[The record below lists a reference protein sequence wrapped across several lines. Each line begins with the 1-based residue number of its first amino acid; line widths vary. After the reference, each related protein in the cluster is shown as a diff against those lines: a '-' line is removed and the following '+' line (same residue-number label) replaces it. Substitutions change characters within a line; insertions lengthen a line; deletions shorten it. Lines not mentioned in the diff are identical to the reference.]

1 MHGPAVYVCGGGG
14 WGGGGG
20 KGGFIL
26 YLQKIVWIF
35 TYDISW
41 LYFT

>member
-1 MHGPAVYVCGGGG
+1 MHGSAVYV

-20 KGGFIL
+20 GGEGGFIL